1 MSLIS
6 TYISGEWVGWE
17 KLKTVYAIR
26 KGFEQQAIE
35 DQQEKSV
42 KHRIYGVFVYDK
54 HSNGESYLKEARF
67 YLDKGYETDEE
78 FSHEVENAQKMWGDI
93 RVLAIHEHE

>member
-1 MSLIS
+1 MIN
-6 TYISGEWVGWE
+6 TYISGGWIGWE

-35 DQQEKSV
+35 DQQEKPV

>member
-1 MSLIS
+1 MIS
-6 TYISGEWVGWE
+6 TYISGEWIGWE

-35 DQQEKSV
+35 DQQEKTV
-42 KHRIYGVFVYDK
+42 KHRIYGVLVYDK
-54 HSNGESYLKEARF
+54 QPNDESCLKEARF

-78 FSHEVENAQKMWGDI
+78 FNREVENAQKMWGDI